1 MSRENGGP
9 PGRWLRQRREDAGL
23 SQEELAER
31 SGLSVRTVSSL
42 ERGSTRAPHPRT
54 IRLLGETLGLP
65 GKACDELIT
74 AYRATPRSRPAPVLD
89 ERASPTAGTFQTV
102 VPRELPG
109 LARHFVGRE
118 AELEALTGFISQ
130 AAGQAPGTVV
140 ISAIGGTAGVG
151 KTALALQWAHQMAGR
166 FPDGQLYVNLR
177 GYDPGRPMTAG
188 EALPGFLRALGVPE
202 PDIPAGTEERAAR
215 YRSLLSGRRV
225 LIILDNACASEQ
237 VRPLLPAA
245 PACVVLVTSRDT
257 LAGLVARDGARRL
270 DLDLLPM
277 ADAIGLLRALIGG
290 RVDADPEA
298 GAALA
303 AQCSRLPLALRVAA
317 EIAAMH
323 PARTLADLVGELEGQ
338 QRLDLLDAAGDEGT
352 AVRAVFSWS
361 YRHLDAS
368 AARAFRLAGLHPGP
382 DLDRY
387 AVAALAGTTLERAGR
402 LLDVLARGYLMQ
414 PARPGRYAMHDLLRG
429 YARELA
435 VTHDGEE
442 ERQRALT
449 RLFDYYLH
457 TAALATGALFPAA
470 PNPPPAALLPAAPG
484 PPPAALLPARPG
496 PPPAALLPARPG
508 PPPAALLP
516 AAPGP
521 PPAALLPAGPA
532 AAVAWLDAERAGL
545 LAAAG
550 FMTENGW
557 PGHASRLADTLLW
570 YLDAGGHYPDAVT
583 LHHHGRCAAHD
594 VADRAAEGRA
604 LIGLGIAGLRQG
616 RYLDGAS
623 HFRRA
628 LELFGQVGDEGG
640 AGQAL
645 CGLGVID
652 RLQGRYEQAASRL
665 QQALDLC
672 RAADDT
678 AGAVRPLGNLGLVA
692 LRQGHPEQAAGH
704 LEQAVHLARQTG
716 NLQRTADMLT
726 ELGGVALRRGRH
738 RRAASL
744 HRQALATFR
753 QTGNR
758 TGETQALNGLGEVFL
773 ATSRPGDARALFAAA
788 LGLAS
793 RIGLRN
799 QQARAHRGLGQA
811 CAALGD
817 LGEARQH
824 WQEALVIFTS
834 LGTPQADH
842 VRARLAAHL

>member
-9 PGRWLRQRREDAGL
+9 PDRWLRQRRKDAGL

-31 SGLSVRTVSSL
+31 SGLSVRTVSAL

-65 GKACDELIT
+65 GEACDELIT
-74 AYRATPRSRPAPVLD
+74 AYRTIARGRSVPAFGEPGP
-89 ERASPTAGTFQTV
+89 PTAGTSETV

-118 AELEALTGFISQ
+118 AELEALTGLADQ
-130 AAGQAPGTVV
+130 AVGRAPGTVV

-151 KTALALQWAHQMAGR
+151 KTALALQWAHQMSGR

-188 EALPGFLRALGVPE
+188 EALPGFLRALGVSG
-202 PDIPAGTEERAAR
+202 PDIPPGTEERAAR

-225 LIILDNACASEQ
+225 LIILDNASAAEQ

-257 LAGLVARDGARRL
+257 LAGLVARDGAQRL

-277 ADAIGLLRALIGG
+277 ADAVGLLRALIGG

-298 GAALA
+298 SAALA

-323 PARTLADLVGELEGQ
+323 PARALADLVGELEGQ

-361 YRHLDAS
+361 YRHLDVS

-387 AVAALAGTTLERAGR
+387 AAAALAGTTVERAGR
-402 LLDVLARGYLMQ
+402 LLDVLARGYLVQ
-414 PARPGRYAMHDLLRG
+414 PTSPGRYAMHDLLRG

-435 VTHDGEE
+435 VTRDGAHD
-442 ERQRALT
+442 RRRALT

-457 TAALATGALFPAA
+457 TAGLATGV
-470 PNPPPAALLPAAPG
+470 LLPAGRNPQ
-484 PPPAALLPARPG
+484 PPARMPG
-496 PPPAALLPARPG
+496 TPVPPLT
-508 PPPAALLP
+508 
-516 AAPGP
+516 
-521 PPAALLPAGPA
+521 AGPA
-532 AAVAWLDAERAGL
+532 AALAWLDAERPDL
-545 LAAAG
+545 LAAARY
-550 FMTENGW
+550 MTENGW
-557 PGHASRLADTLLW
+557 SGHASRLAGTLLW

-583 LHHHGRCAAHD
+583 LHNHGRCAAHD

-604 LIGLGIAGLRQG
+604 LVGLGVVGLRQG
-616 RYLDGAS
+616 RYQDGAS
-623 HFRRA
+623 HFERA
-628 LELFGQVGDEGG
+628 LELFGQVGDTSG

-652 RLQGRYEQAASRL
+652 RLQGRYQQAASRL
-665 QQALDLC
+665 QQALVLC
-672 RAADDT
+672 RAAGDT
-678 AGAVRPLGNLGLVA
+678 AGTVRPLGNLGLVA

-716 NLQRTADMLT
+716 NLQGTADMLT
-726 ELGGVALRRGRH
+726 ELGGVALRQGRH
-738 RRAASL
+738 RQAASL

-773 ATSRPGDARALFAAA
+773 ATGQPGNARAQFAAA

-793 RIGLRN
+793 RIGLSN

-811 CAALGD
+811 CHALGD
-817 LGEARQH
+817 PGEACRH
-824 WQEALVIFTS
+824 WREALIIFTS
-834 LGTPQADH
+834 LGAPQADH
-842 VRARLAAHL
+842 VRARLAAHV